1 MHIIMKEFLKNQRNA
16 FFVFI
21 ALIFVILIL
30 WYFSI
35 HQNIQLSYDTNK
47 AQHKE
52 INNNKVLYKKMEKRI
67 PEIEAEWKALT
78 SSFQETLDKIPHK
91 QNYDNAVNAL
101 YNLLITYNF
110 KISTFSPSKV
120 PLEKK
125 YIKLQDSQDTV
136 LVEKYPI
143 DIQMVGGVVQL
154 GEFLDAM
161 KKLPYR
167 ITANNIHIYNENS
180 KVSQEIK
187 LIAYMYLQSGH
198 EIFIQLEVPKIK
210 KTPIKTHQ
218 LGIDKNNPFTYIT
231 LGEANS
237 KAKKLSMNSFWWTN
251 NEGVYFSGDFRRTNG
266 KGDFIDLNET
276 GNVAAY

>member
-1 MHIIMKEFLKNQRNA
+1 MKEFLKNQRNA

-21 ALIFVILIL
+21 ASIFVILIL

-35 HQNIQLSYDTNK
+35 HQNIQLSYDTNR

-78 SSFQETLDKIPHK
+78 GSFQKTLDKIPHK

-101 YNLLITYNF
+101 YNLLITHNF
-110 KISTFSPSKV
+110 EISAFSPSKV

-136 LVEKYPI
+136 IVEKYPI
-143 DIQMVGGVVQL
+143 DIQMVGEFVQL

-276 GNVAAY
+276 GKVATY

>member
-1 MHIIMKEFLKNQRNA
+1 MKEFLKNQRNA

-21 ALIFVILIL
+21 ASIFVILII
-30 WYFSI
+30 WYFPI

>member
-1 MHIIMKEFLKNQRNA
+1 MKEFLKNQRNA

-198 EIFIQLEVPKIK
+198 EIFLQLEVPKIK
-210 KTPIKTHQ
+210 KTPIKALQ
-218 LGIDKNNPFTYIT
+218 LGIDKNKPFTYIT

-237 KAKKLSMNSFWWTN
+237 KAKKLGMNSFWWTN

-266 KGDFIDLNET
+266 KGNFIDLNET
-276 GNVAAY
+276 SKVATY

>member
-198 EIFIQLEVPKIK
+198 EIFLQLEVPKIK
-210 KTPIKTHQ
+210 KTPIKALQ
-218 LGIDKNNPFTYIT
+218 LGIDKNKPFTYIT

-237 KAKKLSMNSFWWTN
+237 KAKKLGMNSFWWTN

-266 KGDFIDLNET
+266 KGNFIDLNET
-276 GNVAAY
+276 SKVATY

>member
-1 MHIIMKEFLKNQRNA
+1 MKEFLKNQRNA

-198 EIFIQLEVPKIK
+198 KIFLQLEVPKIK
-210 KTPIKTHQ
+210 KTPIKALQ
-218 LGIDKNNPFTYIT
+218 LGIDKNKPFTYIT

-237 KAKKLSMNSFWWTN
+237 KAKKLGMNSFWWTN

-266 KGDFIDLNET
+266 KGNFIDLNET
-276 GNVAAY
+276 SKVATY

>member
-1 MHIIMKEFLKNQRNA
+1 MKEFLKNQRNA

-210 KTPIKTHQ
+210 KTPIKALQ
-218 LGIDKNNPFTYIT
+218 LGIDKNKPFTYIT

-237 KAKKLSMNSFWWTN
+237 KAKKLGMNSFWWTN

-266 KGDFIDLNET
+266 KGNFIDLNET
-276 GNVAAY
+276 SKVATY

>member
-1 MHIIMKEFLKNQRNA
+1 MG
-16 FFVFI
+16 
-21 ALIFVILIL
+21 
-30 WYFSI
+30 
-35 HQNIQLSYDTNK
+35 
-47 AQHKE
+47 
-52 INNNKVLYKKMEKRI
+52 KRI

-78 SSFQETLDKIPHK
+78 SSFQKTLDKIPHK

-101 YNLLITYNF
+101 YNLLITHNF
-110 KISTFSPSKV
+110 EISAFSPSKV

-136 LVEKYPI
+136 IVEKYPI
-143 DIQMVGGVVQL
+143 DIQMVGEFVQL

>member
-1 MHIIMKEFLKNQRNA
+1 MKEFLKNQRNA

-21 ALIFVILIL
+21 ASIFVILII
-30 WYFSI
+30 WYFPI

-101 YNLLITYNF
+101 YNLLITHNF
-110 KISTFSPSKV
+110 EISTFSPSKV

-266 KGDFIDLNET
+266 KGNFIDLNET
-276 GNVAAY
+276 SKVATY